1 MSTMIMSNHSD
12 FHDTKNGEYVNCF
25 VAEYIPDECVGH
37 NVDDGPSFVTW
48 CVGPVKDGIFYG
60 TQVSSSSLLPDDTE
74 AIIVDLKECSASDE
88 PINNMPAYFL
98 DLEVGKR
105 PRESTKLRFQLR
117 AELPADIRLGL
128 IQAQDAHQ
136 NFCRAILNG

>member
-1 MSTMIMSNHSD
+1 MSNQSN
-12 FHDTKNGEYVNCF
+12 FPDTMNGEYVNCF

-37 NVDDGPSFVTW
+37 NVDDGPSFATW

-60 TQVSSSSLLPDDTE
+60 IQVSSSSLLPDDTE
-74 AIIVDLKECSASDE
+74 AIIVDLKECSVSDK
-88 PINNMPAYFL
+88 PTNNMPEYFL

-105 PRESTKLRFQLR
+105 PRKSSKLRFQLR

-128 IQAQDAHQ
+128 IQAQDAHR